1 MTMVEDDRDLI
12 VAEENKEGTLM
23 TITSPKRKSVYTIYK
38 SNDGYS
44 MFKIKSDNGDV
55 PSHLSGDYTNRKT
68 ALKDLTYWLTQT
80 SESKEAKWD
89 RMFGEE
95 KWHVLVFWVTLKFPI
110 PVKIIMRHRLSLL
123 VIP

>member
-12 VAEENKEGTLM
+12 VTEENKEGTLM

-95 KWHVLVFWVTLKFPI
+95 KAPPLK
-110 PVKIIMRHRLSLL
+110 VKDKK
-123 VIP
+123 VGATV